1 MVSSWC
7 FLRAPVQSSRS
18 GSLWFA
24 WATLFGFAILSRR
37 EDQHDLFDECLCES
51 KRKSGTVLFLH
62 VFFQWYGLLEILLR
76 GWLLN
81 VSFCFLVVFFLNG
94 AFRFGSSTTAERGG
108 NLLAKSKLFAK
119 VAYLS
124 SIKNSDRNKP
134 GTTVHSPSHSKTM
147 FDCTV
152 VLNNLATSFEMIVC

>member
-1 MVSSWC
+1 MVNSPLKRPYFLVGVHVVSSWC

-51 KRKSGTVLFLH
+51 IHKSGTVLFLH
-62 VFFQWYGLLEILLR
+62 VFFQWYGLLEILVR

-81 VSFCFLVVFFLNG
+81 VFFCFLVVCFLNG
-94 AFRFGSSTTAERGG
+94 AFRFGSSTVTNESS
-108 NLLAKSKLFAK
+108 SKLANLCLEMFFAH
-119 VAYLS
+119 S
-124 SIKNSDRNKP
+124 SEVSTAQLLRGFP
-134 GTTVHSPSHSKTM
+134 
-147 FDCTV
+147 
-152 VLNNLATSFEMIVC
+152 